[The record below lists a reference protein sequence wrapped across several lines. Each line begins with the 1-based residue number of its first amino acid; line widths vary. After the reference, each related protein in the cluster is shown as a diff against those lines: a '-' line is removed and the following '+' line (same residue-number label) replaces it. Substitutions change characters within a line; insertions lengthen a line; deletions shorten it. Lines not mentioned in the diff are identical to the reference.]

1 MVTQV
6 NHPTCLPPLDKT
18 IPLLTNSMATTPT
31 TPTMTSIRRMTMQL
45 FRVVVEQVLLLHPE
59 DEDEDQ

>member
-1 MVTQV
+1 
-6 NHPTCLPPLDKT
+6 
-18 IPLLTNSMATTPT
+18 
-31 TPTMTSIRRMTMQL
+31 MTSIRRMTMQL